1 MLGTKLRFE
10 FIHFVGQIVYLT
22 LSCLTCSLM
31 GLFGRDL
38 GLEVHN
44 LGAKALHFH
53 SFRCD
58 FLFFLRDDFFKLFF
72 VFTIFLQN
80 FDLFLET
87 LNLSIVIGFA

>member
-1 MLGTKLRFE
+1 
-10 FIHFVGQIVYLT
+10 
-22 LSCLTCSLM
+22 M
-31 GLFGRDL
+31 GLFGRNL

-44 LGAKALHFH
+44 LGAKSIAEALHFH
-53 SFRCD
+53 GFRCD
-58 FLFFLRDDFFKLFF
+58 FFFFLSDDFFKLFF

>member
-1 MLGTKLRFE
+1 
-10 FIHFVGQIVYLT
+10 
-22 LSCLTCSLM
+22 M
-31 GLFGRDL
+31 GLFGRNL

-44 LGAKALHFH
+44 LDAKALHFH
-53 SFRCD
+53 GFRCD
-58 FLFFLRDDFFKLFF
+58 FFFFLSDDFFKLFF